1 MSDPRH
7 GVPQTVQ
14 SLPSLGA
21 IFLWVTGKNLEWW
34 AALLGLLFIAIQI
47 GYVTWK
53 WARDIKRERE
63 RVQASR
69 FLQDD
74 DE

>member
-7 GVPQTVQ
+7 EVPQTVQ

-63 RVQASR
+63 RVQSSR
-69 FLQDD
+69 LH
-74 DE
+74 DEDE